1 MGKIKIILV
10 SLVTV
15 AILLVGSYLFI
26 QKALV
31 DKASSLYLA
40 NSNLSATQFVD
51 ADAHDY
57 KVLNET
63 KFGKSGFYFE
73 QKIVMSGGKQ
83 LAVFTLTPSKYL
95 KMLKGE
101 MVVMSNKHNNEM
113 VTLDVL
119 FKLKDDSLRSI
130 AFLDKDNITEFV
142 KLLGKISININ
153 IDVEQS
159 TLKMKVIDAYL
170 ELNFDEN
177 MIKSSMENLNMYVHS
192 FSERITI
199 SVKNWKT
206 EQKYN
211 VNEEIDLQWVLVN
224 SKQNSLIL
232 KYLFSPLS
240 LKFTDAFSLKELD
253 LEVEKFYVKN
263 KVESENHEV
272 KANGIKFN
280 YSGIKPWKHQVK
292 YAQESLNVRLPYLEL
307 DNKELVTSTLLELKK
322 DVPLRNFLKGWAEPT
337 DLVQFKTEFRS
348 EKADLALDMVGEMEK
363 VLAIH
368 DLGMGFQVDLDKE
381 NDFLSGNFDYRNG
394 KFHVAVSQ
402 ERLDEIEYMAA
413 GDKVVDIV
421 LYALRISKLAQID
434 QSSVNFS
441 SKVSPYCLIES
452 CVPNNI
458 KGDVKLVVKDLGLNG
473 DYVTSFDSKLKVDI
487 KKIEEYMNNPIQ
499 WLKDGN
505 LNIILGAN
513 FSMTIPDKF
522 KEEYRVYYY
531 GLLSSIA
538 ALNDGHMPSELDV
551 FYNEVFDLQ
560 ISLDKDS
567 TMGLRDW
574 LIVDYGFQKTQGH
587 RLSGYTLGLNSHFFR
602 DGFAQAMLINLKGEY
617 TINDFLARINIY
629 DKDLVIKLI
638 EENNARSIEGL
649 FISPEQ
655 IILNGVKLYCVDGL
669 LYGLCRLDNEGTN

>member
-1 MGKIKIILV
+1 M
-10 SLVTV
+10 
-15 AILLVGSYLFI
+15 
-26 QKALV
+26 
-31 DKASSLYLA
+31 
-40 NSNLSATQFVD
+40 
-51 ADAHDY
+51 
-57 KVLNET
+57 
-63 KFGKSGFYFE
+63 
-73 QKIVMSGGKQ
+73 
-83 LAVFTLTPSKYL
+83 
-95 KMLKGE
+95 
-101 MVVMSNKHNNEM
+101 
-113 VTLDVL
+113 
-119 FKLKDDSLRSI
+119 
-130 AFLDKDNITEFV
+130 
-142 KLLGKISININ
+142 
-153 IDVEQS
+153 
-159 TLKMKVIDAYL
+159 
-170 ELNFDEN
+170 
-177 MIKSSMENLNMYVHS
+177 
-192 FSERITI
+192 
-199 SVKNWKT
+199 
-206 EQKYN
+206 
-211 VNEEIDLQWVLVN
+211 
-224 SKQNSLIL
+224 
-232 KYLFSPLS
+232 
-240 LKFTDAFSLKELD
+240 
-253 LEVEKFYVKN
+253 
-263 KVESENHEV
+263 
-272 KANGIKFN
+272 
-280 YSGIKPWKHQVK
+280 
-292 YAQESLNVRLPYLEL
+292 
-307 DNKELVTSTLLELKK
+307 
-322 DVPLRNFLKGWAEPT
+322 
-337 DLVQFKTEFRS
+337 QFKTEFRS

-381 NDFLSGNFDYRNG
+381 KDFLSGNFDYRNG

-458 KGDVKLVVKDLGLNG
+458 KGDVKLVLKDLGLNG
-473 DYVTSFDSKLKVDI
+473 DYVASFDSKLKVDI

-513 FSMTIPDKF
+513 FSKTIPDKF

-574 LIVDYGFQKTQGH
+574 LIVDYGLQKTQGH

-602 DGFAQAMLINLKGEY
+602 DGFCVCSVMLINLKGGY